1 MQQPLT
7 LFVYPDFTQE
17 AVQRCKTARM
27 WAPLGGAGYAGRATW
42 AGSQVTVVLA
52 VAAAQIIRS
61 PPAPVSVAVGPEF
74 VLGMGR
80 QDLDAAA
87 SGQDGHGNQDEGC
100 QPCVNLRNSLLHPLS
115 LPL

>member
-1 MQQPLT
+1 
-7 LFVYPDFTQE
+7 
-17 AVQRCKTARM
+17 
-27 WAPLGGAGYAGRATW
+27 
-42 AGSQVTVVLA
+42 
-52 VAAAQIIRS
+52 
-61 PPAPVSVAVGPEF
+61 VSVAVGPEF

-87 SGQDGHGNQDEGC
+87 SGQDGHGNQDESC